1 MIENLDSFQGLDVTL
16 NTTQQCNLRCKYCY
30 EDKTSGELSLEDAK
44 RFIDL
49 LLTDDDPACVKGT
62 QMEYLYDGLI
72 IDFLGGDS
80 LVNPKLLDDIL
91 RYVNYKLVA
100 LNHRAKGRW
109 RASIT
114 TNGTLFERKD
124 VREFCEKWKNNLSI
138 TVSID
143 GCPEI
148 HDMNRIFTNGKG
160 TMDTIMKWWGWYR
173 KTFPVDSRSTKS
185 TLSKNSIPYMYDSL
199 VFMHEKLGLNY
210 INQNVIMEDCGL
222 TEEDYILFD
231 EQMAKC
237 IEYVYQHKDDL
248 YWGMIDKARF
258 LTKGD
263 PDMGNS
269 YCGSGCMPTLS
280 TDGKIYPC
288 LRWLPITQKNN
299 DISFAVVGD
308 VEKGFYNKQA
318 LKLIQE
324 NSKRINCTKDEKC
337 LTCEFESN
345 CPYCIGGCFAEY
357 GEFRRTTHSC
367 EIIKRQC
374 KWSKKYWE
382 MIENEDK
389 N

>member
-30 EDKTSGELSLEDAK
+30 EDKTKGELSLENAK
-44 RFIDL
+44 KFIDL
-49 LLTDDDPACVKGT
+49 LLTDDDPAYVKNT
-62 QMEYLYDGLI
+62 RMEYLYDGLI

-80 LVNPKLLDDIL
+80 LVNPTLLDEIL
-91 RYVNYKLVA
+91 RYVNYKLVS
-100 LNHRAKGRW
+100 LNHRAKNHW
-109 RASIT
+109 RASVT

-124 VREFCEKWKNNLSI
+124 VRDFCEKWRKNLSM

-148 HDMNRIFTNGKG
+148 HDMNRIFINGNG

-173 KTFPVDSRSTKS
+173 QVFPVDSRSTKS

-210 INQNVIMEDCGL
+210 INQNFIMEYSGL
-222 TEEDYILFD
+222 TDEDYALFD

-237 IEYVYQHKDDL
+237 VDYVYDHRDDL
-248 YWGMIDKARF
+248 YWGMIDKAKF
-258 LTKGD
+258 VTKGD

-280 TDGKIYPC
+280 TDGKVYPC

-299 DISFAVVGD
+299 DTSFA
-308 VEKGFYNKQA
+308 FLLY
-318 LKLIQE
+318 
-324 NSKRINCTKDEKC
+324 
-337 LTCEFESN
+337 
-345 CPYCIGGCFAEY
+345 
-357 GEFRRTTHSC
+357 
-367 EIIKRQC
+367 
-374 KWSKKYWE
+374 
-382 MIENEDK
+382 
-389 N
+389 